1 MNEQEFAKKI
11 VQNLNTGIQRIDDS
25 KQVRLHA
32 AREKALKAHVEPV
45 SVLGLATVSGHVVEP
60 GWWLKKPLFWVP
72 LLALAAS
79 IALYNWSGAGDQR
92 YDEVGELDTKL
103 LTGELPIDAF
113 LDKDFADWVKESGE

>member
-1 MNEQEFAKKI
+1 MNEQVIAKKI
-11 VQNLNTGIQRIDDS
+11 AQTLNAGITRIDDA
-25 KQVRLHA
+25 KLARLHA
-32 AREKALKAHVEPV
+32 AREKALKAYVEPI

-60 GWWLKKPLFWVP
+60 AWWLKKPILWVP
-72 LLALAAS
+72 VVALVTS
-79 IALYNWSGAGDQR
+79 IAIYSWNSPADQR